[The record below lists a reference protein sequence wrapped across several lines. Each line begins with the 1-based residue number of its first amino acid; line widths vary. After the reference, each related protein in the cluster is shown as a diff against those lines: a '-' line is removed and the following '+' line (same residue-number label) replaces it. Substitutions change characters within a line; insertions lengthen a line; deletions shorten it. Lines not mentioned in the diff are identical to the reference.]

1 MQNEKFKI
9 TEQNYQLTM
18 INKEN
23 ENNRGDIL
31 TERLLD
37 FTVQIIKLVNSLPKT
52 IVGKHIGGQILR
64 SGTSP
69 GSNYEE
75 ARGAE
80 SRADFIHKLGVVL
93 KELKETRFWLKV
105 IYRTRILS
113 LQQVDTLIKESDE
126 LCAVIAKS
134 IITARTKK

>member
-1 MQNEKFKI
+1 M
-9 TEQNYQLTM
+9 TE
-18 INKEN
+18 NKN
-23 ENNRGDIL
+23 DKNKGDML
-31 TERLLD
+31 SERLLD

-52 IVGKHIGGQILR
+52 DVGRHIGGQILR

-105 IYRTRILS
+105 IYRTKILEPQDVES
-113 LQQVDTLIKESDE
+113 YIKECDE

-134 IITARTKK
+134 IVTAKAKK

>member
-1 MQNEKFKI
+1 
-9 TEQNYQLTM
+9 M

-23 ENNRGDIL
+23 EKNRGDIL

-52 IVGKHIGGQILR
+52 IVGRHIGGQILR

-113 LQQVDTLIKESDE
+113 SQHVEPLIKECDE
-126 LCAVIAKS
+126 LCAVVAKS